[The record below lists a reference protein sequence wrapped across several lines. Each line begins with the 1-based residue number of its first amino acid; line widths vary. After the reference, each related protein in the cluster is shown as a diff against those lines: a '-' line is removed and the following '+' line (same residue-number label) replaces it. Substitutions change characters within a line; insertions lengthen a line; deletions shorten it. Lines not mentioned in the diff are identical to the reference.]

1 MALARLQFGDE
12 KLILGKEERTNNYY
26 LSVVRGTDS
35 EKEFAYYISNPNLEV
50 IRLEFEKKAIE
61 IMSLKPT
68 NDLIKKH

>member
-12 KLILGKEERTNNYY
+12 KLTLGKEEKSDNYY
-26 LSVVRGTDS
+26 LSLVRVINDG
-35 EKEFAYYISNPNLEV
+35 KEFACYITNPNLEA

-68 NDLIKKH
+68 DDLIKNH

>member
-1 MALARLQFGDE
+1 MPLARLQFGDE
-12 KLILGKEERTNNYY
+12 KLIIGKEERTGNYY

-35 EKEFAYYISNPNLEV
+35 EKEFAYYISDPNLEV

-68 NDLIKKH
+68 DDLIKNH